1 MKRGLVIGKFMPLHK
16 GHIAMIKFAVTQCDE
31 LIVSMSYTGVDPI
44 NPTLRFEWI
53 KEQFKNNFNILLYII
68 KDDFDRED
76 LPLQERTAIW
86 AKKMREVYPKINV
99 LISSENYGV
108 SFAQNMGTEHV
119 VFDMQRS
126 IIPISAT
133 AIRNNPFTNWQ
144 YIPAHIQPYFV
155 KKICFYGSE
164 STGKSTMSA
173 KMAAH
178 YKTDFVPEAARDILQ
193 SNEFGEKEIV
203 AIGKLQHQYIQEKLK
218 TANKLLFCDTDAI
231 TTQIY
236 AQHYLGKV
244 PPEIYEFEK
253 LTTYDL
259 YFLLDIDTPWI
270 ADPLRDQ
277 GHRRQEMFELFKN
290 ELEKRKIEY
299 VLISG
304 NYEERERRVR
314 EVVDGMIE
322 KLWC

>member
-1 MKRGLVIGKFMPLHK
+1 MKRGLIIGKFMPLHK
-16 GHIAMIKFAVTQCDE
+16 GHIAMIEFAAAKCDE
-31 LIVSMSYTGVDPI
+31 LIVSMSYTDIDPI
-44 NPTLRFEWI
+44 NPQLRFDWI
-53 KEQFKNNFNILLYII
+53 TAQFKNNLTVFPHII

-86 AKKMREVYPKINV
+86 AEKMQEVYPPIDV
-99 LISSENYGV
+99 LISSESYGEP
-108 SFAQNMGTEHV
+108 FAQNLGAEHI
-119 VFDMQRS
+119 VFDMQRAAT
-126 IIPISAT
+126 PVSAT
-133 AIRNNPFTNWQ
+133 AIRNSPFSNWQ
-144 YIPAHIQPYFV
+144 YIPALIQPYFV
-155 KKICFYGSE
+155 KKICFYGTE
-164 STGKSTMSA
+164 STGKSTMA
-173 KMAAH
+173 EKMAAH
-178 YKTDFVPEAARDILQ
+178 YKTNFVPEAARDILQ
-193 SNEFGEKEIV
+193 TNEFGEKEIV

-218 TANKLLFCDTDAI
+218 TANKLLFFDTDAI

-236 AQHYLGKV
+236 ARHYLGKV

-277 GHRRQEMFELFKN
+277 GDRRQEMFEVFRH

-304 NYEERERRVR
+304 NYEERERRVK
-314 EVVDGMIE
+314 EVVDTI
-322 KLWC
+322 LNYQ